1 LIEASAIDS
10 VGRTGGGG
18 ASVAPLRVKPV
29 AVVPLAPEV
38 AWKPK
43 LA

>member
-10 VGRTGGGG
+10 VG